1 VIDMPTNNVRV
12 LVVDDSAVIRKA
24 VKCAIELDP
33 GITVVAT
40 ANDGVHA
47 LDILREEHIDI
58 VVSDLEMP
66 HMDGTQLCQKMAVMY
81 PGIPVIVL
89 SGAASSSRATVAA
102 LAAGAVDYVSKPTGA
117 NVANVMEDLRS
128 NLVPKI
134 KTHTARKAR
143 KTNGVLEASKTPN
156 TNVTPREML
165 LPRKNGKVSAVCVA
179 VSTGGPQA
187 LSRVLESIPKSFPV
201 PILVVQHMPATFTSL
216 LADRLDTLCHLRVR
230 EAKDGD
236 EVVPG
241 GVWIAPGGRH
251 MTVERRDGSVYIKL
265 NDNPPEQSCRPAA
278 DVLFRSMPSV
288 WGREVLAVVLTGM
301 GADGTAG
308 CKSVVEAGGSVIA
321 QDTETSVV
329 WGMPGS
335 AVRAGV
341 VETVIPLEEIHQEI
355 EQRVK
360 NGRLR

>member
-1 VIDMPTNNVRV
+1 MPW
-12 LVVDDSAVIRKA
+12 
-24 VKCAIELDP
+24 AIN
-33 GITVVAT
+33 TTAT
-40 ANDGVHA
+40 
-47 LDILREEHIDI
+47 
-58 VVSDLEMP
+58 
-66 HMDGTQLCQKMAVMY
+66 K
-81 PGIPVIVL
+81 
-89 SGAASSSRATVAA
+89 SGAT
-102 LAAGAVDYVSKPTGA
+102 
-117 NVANVMEDLRS
+117 
-128 NLVPKI
+128 
-134 KTHTARKAR
+134 THDC
-143 KTNGVLEASKTPN
+143 L
-156 TNVTPREML
+156 
-165 LPRKNGKVSAVCVA
+165 SAVC
-179 VSTGGPQA
+179 TFKFPPLGA
-187 LSRVLESIPKSFPV
+187 LQNTVLGSIASV
-201 PILVVQHMPATFTSL
+201 
-216 LADRLDTLCHLRVR
+216 
-230 EAKDGD
+230 
-236 EVVPG
+236 
-241 GVWIAPGGRH
+241 
-251 MTVERRDGSVYIKL
+251 GSVYIKL